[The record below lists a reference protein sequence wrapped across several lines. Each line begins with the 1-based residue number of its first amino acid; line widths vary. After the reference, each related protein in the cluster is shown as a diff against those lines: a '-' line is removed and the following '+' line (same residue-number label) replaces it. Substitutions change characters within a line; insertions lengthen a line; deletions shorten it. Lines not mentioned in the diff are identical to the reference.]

1 MAEGVGGEWWN
12 RWAVN
17 TERREWGGGTL
28 QAAGHP
34 VSSLGRTAFTGSLG
48 QGAVACTV
56 AWRVN
61 PCGKGVADHYLEEQP
76 LLGAGAHTGSSP
88 SHHPPASNGKLP
100 HPRGVAE
107 HRMTE
112 SPELCLWDRASSSL
126 PSPLHPLSK
135 SAGPRAALGCPCS
148 CQLMRIAGQPTPLCG
163 CCSAPC
169 LTQQPKHLL
178 SFPTFPSFAARVFTC
193 GAVRAAPRPP

>member
-1 MAEGVGGEWWN
+1 MERVGCIH
-12 RWAVN
+12 
-17 TERREWGGGTL
+17 REESGGGTL

-88 SHHPPASNGKLP
+88 STIL
-100 HPRGVAE
+100 
-107 HRMTE
+107 
-112 SPELCLWDRASSSL
+112 
-126 PSPLHPLSK
+126 
-135 SAGPRAALGCPCS
+135 
-148 CQLMRIAGQPTPLCG
+148 
-163 CCSAPC
+163 
-169 LTQQPKHLL
+169 
-178 SFPTFPSFAARVFTC
+178 
-193 GAVRAAPRPP
+193 PRPMGSCHTQEVWLNIG